1 MDNMQTAAATPAVQ
15 TPAEMPQA
23 KPAKKSEHWLVEV
36 TGGVT
41 LGSTMVAALSLWM
54 VTVLNVFA

>member
-1 MDNMQTAAATPAVQ
+1 
-15 TPAEMPQA
+15 MPQA
-23 KPAKKSEHWLVEV
+23 TTAKKSEHWLVEV